1 MLLIAFACTPIAP
14 TKYGNGK
21 YDTATETTDDTGGAT
36 TDTGTTT
43 DTNTSDTNTGDT
55 STNDTNDSND
65 TSDTSQPADPNAI
78 EIFGLYF
85 HQGNEHYFGNTAY
98 TVDYGGGEM
107 YSYSYVQFSN
117 PQRWLVAQ
125 NGSENFGEAGLFSRF
140 DWNIDGSGAVWI
152 CQTTANA
159 STAAEAQNTPAANAF
174 NTASGCAG
182 GPWIHFEN

>member
-1 MLLIAFACTPIAP
+1 MILLIAFACTPIEP

-21 YDTATETTDDTGGAT
+21 YDTATESASDTGNNS
-36 TDTGTTT
+36 TDTGSTT
-43 DTNTSDTNTGDT
+43 DTNTGDT
-55 STNDTNDSND
+55 NTGDTNTGDTNDT
-65 TSDTSQPADPNAI
+65 TDTSQPADPNAI
-78 EIFGLYF
+78 EIFGLHF

-107 YSYSYVQFSN
+107 YSYSYLQFSN

-140 DWNIDGSGAVWI
+140 DWNIDGSGAVWL

-159 STAAEAQNTPAANAF
+159 STASEAQNTPAANAF